1 MGLETRMLPTSYTMK
16 GHACIMYNVYEVA
29 NYKLELGFA
38 LHVFIITISTIY
50 MKLALARLIK
60 CEVARLPRSQVSTQM
75 L

>member
-1 MGLETRMLPTSYTMK
+1 MLPTSYTMK

-29 NYKLELGFA
+29 NYKLEFA
-38 LHVFIITISTIY
+38 MHAFIITISTIY